1 MRSNLLYRRPFLRIC
16 LQNHSQQ
23 RPQLPTRMFRQI
35 IPPLLYR
42 LVQFL
47 RVGTVKRQVPKTHR
61 VQDDT
66 CTPNISLETVVRM
79 AHQHFRGCVTRTST
93 GCMQQLV
100 FGVNVAQTE
109 INQFEVEL
117 VVEQNIL
124 WFQISVNHPER
135 MNVLNCVEKLLEE
148 LAGLKLSEL

>member
-1 MRSNLLYRRPFLRIC
+1 
-16 LQNHSQQ
+16 
-23 RPQLPTRMFRQI
+23 
-35 IPPLLYR
+35 
-42 LVQFL
+42 
-47 RVGTVKRQVPKTHR
+47 
-61 VQDDT
+61 
-66 CTPNISLETVVRM
+66 
-79 AHQHFRGCVTRTST
+79 
-93 GCMQQLV
+93 MQQLV